1 MPRGNSFTFLRL
13 AFALAVVFSHSF
25 SLGGFGEDPL
35 SRYSQD
41 QIRIGEMAVIC
52 FFVVSGFLIAGSAER
67 QPSIGQ
73 FAFHRAVRIL
83 PGFWAVQLLTVFVLA
98 PAIMMAHY
106 GDQLG
111 YFDCLF
117 GPNSA
122 LSYLWRNAGLRVLQ
136 YPITDLFH
144 HNPGG
149 EAVNGS
155 LWSLAPEV
163 TCYICLGLL
172 TVLGGLRWK
181 FTGLVLFLVVYVLHV
196 ICMFFPDIGVALSGA
211 LKKGGIFSF
220 QIPLFRSLFLAFL
233 AGLSYYQFRDAIRW
247 RGWVAVVAVLA
258 AAVTCSRWEFD
269 LVLPLTLPYVVLY
282 LAHRLP
288 FERVERWGDF
298 SYGIYIYAFP
308 IQQCLALGGLHRFGF
323 PAFLGASLLLSLLA
337 GMASWFALER
347 PVLHWA
353 RTFIRRRAV
362 AKEPAEVMCQ
372 LELLPERH

>member
-25 SLGGFGEDPL
+25 ILGGFGEDPL
-35 SRYSQD
+35 AQYSRG
-41 QIRIGEMAVIC
+41 QIRIGEMAVMC
-52 FFVVSGFLIAGSAER
+52 FFVVSGFLIAGSALR

-73 FAFHRAVRIL
+73 FAIHRAARIL

-98 PAIMMAHY
+98 PTIMMARH

-111 YFDCLF
+111 YWDCLF

-122 LSYLWRNAGLRVLQ
+122 ISYLWRNAGIRILQ
-136 YPITDLFH
+136 YPITDLFR

-155 LWSLAPEV
+155 LWTLAPEV

-172 TVLGGLRWK
+172 AVMGGLRWK
-181 FTGLVLFLVVYVLHV
+181 VVGPVLFLALYAIHATCL
-196 ICMFFPDIGVALSGA
+196 FRPEIGVAISGV
-211 LKKGGIFSF
+211 LKKGGLFSF
-220 QIPLFRSLFLAFL
+220 QIPLVRSLFLAFV
-233 AGLSYYQFRDAIRW
+233 AGMSFYQFRDSVRW
-247 RGWVAVVAVLA
+247 RVWVAALAALA
-258 AAVTCSRWEFD
+258 AALSCDRWEFD

-308 IQQCLALGGLHRFGF
+308 IQQCLALARFQRFGF
-323 PAFLGASLLLSLLA
+323 AAFVSLI
-337 GMASWFALER
+337 
-347 PVLHWA
+347 H
-353 RTFIRRRAV
+353 I
-362 AKEPAEVMCQ
+362 
-372 LELLPERH
+372 